1 MGKTTLFIY
10 GTLRDDALREAVL
23 GRPTPLRPATLPDHR
38 VMRVA
43 GETFPMVV
51 PSPGNLLEGALIELD
66 EDAFTRFIRY
76 IDFFSSLGHID
87 IT

>member
-51 PSPGNLLEGALIELD
+51 PSPGDMLEPSPASSSSR
-66 EDAFTRFIRY
+66 TRW
-76 IDFFSSLGHID
+76 SSA
-87 IT
+87 